1 LDGSREKGGVS
12 PRDLH
17 AGDLESSAE
26 FYGFSPRRNHELS
39 QQRKLPGPL
48 IAQEE
53 PGGLLA

>member
-1 LDGSREKGGVS
+1 MDGSRENGGVS
-12 PRDLH
+12 PRALY
-17 AGDLESSAE
+17 AGDLETLAE
-26 FYGFSPRRNHELS
+26 IYGSRPRRNHELS